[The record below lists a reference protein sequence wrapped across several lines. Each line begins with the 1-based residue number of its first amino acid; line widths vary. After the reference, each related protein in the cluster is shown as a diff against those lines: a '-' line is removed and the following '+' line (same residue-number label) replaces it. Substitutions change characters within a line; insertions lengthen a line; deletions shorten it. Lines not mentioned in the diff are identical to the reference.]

1 MFTSSTGRLR
11 PAAMRLT
18 LALAVAAPLASQA
31 DQPGRGLTGPFEVE
45 LLQFTID
52 HHFAALRMTEL
63 AAGTDQQRNAALSPR
78 EGTSPTPG
86 YAPTAAKA
94 SLDDLK
100 SLARRNNRMQRE
112 EIMMLQRFLRDWY
125 GIDYQP
131 KVRSENQVM
140 INILERTQPG
150 ASFDHAFLETFSRH
164 HYTLMEPV
172 NACMTGSE
180 LRHFEL
186 RRACSQMWHSQTG
199 DIDEMRHELER
210 RFGIVDYQPFKDLRP
225 LRGEGGAP
233 RGQHSG
239 ADPS

>member
-1 MFTSSTGRLR
+1 MPSDDGLVY
-11 PAAMRLT
+11 
-18 LALAVAAPLASQA
+18 VA
-31 DQPGRGLTGPFEVE
+31 D
-45 LLQFTID
+45 
-52 HHFAALRMTEL
+52 
-63 AAGTDQQRNAALSPR
+63 
-78 EGTSPTPG
+78 
-86 YAPTAAKA
+86 
-94 SLDDLK
+94 
-100 SLARRNNRMQRE
+100 RRNNRMQRE

-164 HYTLMEPV
+164 YYTLMEPV

-199 DIDEMRHELER
+199 DIDELRHQMER
-210 RFGIVDYQPFKDLRP
+210 HFGIVDYQPFKDNRP

-239 ADPS
+239 AEPS